1 MSPKDPLEKSKEE
14 FSYILNRIQAD
25 SQVGIDAPL
34 THAIIIEYLQDIQR
48 KLKTLEEKINNNT

>member
-14 FSYILNRIQAD
+14 FSHILNRIQAD

-34 THAIIIEYLQDIQR
+34 THAIIIEYLQDIQSR
-48 KLKTLEEKINNNT
+48 LEKIEEKINT